1 MATTRLQVFYQQ
13 GEGAKWSNVYHLDV
27 TTITDAITNFDSF
40 MKDILLGLLHST
52 CRITKVL
59 ASSLSDDTFQEQSV
73 EEFGTS
79 AFTDSLLP
87 FFNCVKVVINTT
99 ALGRPDVKFMKG
111 WLTEGNTS
119 SGTIDESPLAG
130 FLDGFNGMIEV
141 MTDESVP
148 LVSDDGAL
156 WGVASAPP
164 LIQMRQMHRKRRRT
178 PTP

>member
-1 MATTRLQVFYQQ
+1 VATTRLQVFYQR

-27 TTITDAITNFDSF
+27 TTITDAITAFQSF
-40 MKDILLGLLHST
+40 MQDVLLGLLHSS

-59 ASSLSDDTFQEQSV
+59 SSSLTDDTFQEQSI
-73 EEFGTS
+73 EEAGTS
-79 AFTDSLLP
+79 AFTDSALP
-87 FFNCVKVVINTT
+87 FFNCVKVIINTT

-119 SGTIDESPLAG
+119 SGEIDSIALAS
-130 FLDGFNGMIEV
+130 FIDGFNGMIEV
-141 MTDESVP
+141 LTDESTP

-164 LIQMRQMHRKRRRT
+164 LIQMRQMHRKRRHVT
-178 PTP
+178 P